1 MFLTTLEGKEN
12 LEESEKVIM
21 ASGKVLNSIMARK
34 WPFKSQFMK
43 THLKVSLVQ
52 TGNG

>member
-12 LEESEKVIM
+12 LEESKNLIM
-21 ASGKVLNSIMARK
+21 ASGKFLSGIMARK

-52 TGNG
+52 TGN

>member
-12 LEESEKVIM
+12 LEESKNLIM
-21 ASGKVLNSIMARK
+21 ASGKFLSGIMARK
-34 WPFKSQFMK
+34 WPFKSQLMK

-52 TGNG
+52 NGN